1 MAYEKQ
7 TWVDKTVSTPGTR
20 IIKARMDHIEQGVKE
35 AHDLAE
41 RARMMFPVSGTATI
55 PVTPSG
61 GLVGYRVLS
70 PGVTLTAPD
79 FSTIALDP
87 GVYILENA
95 PGGWVVYEVAE
106 GEPFTPPTGPILL
119 SDDFAVARP
128 DIYVSS
134 TPVGGA
140 AYVRGLGAP
149 CCSGSDGLGGSMQVL
164 GGQAFQSAG
173 NGAGAF
179 VAVTGLDWSVEV
191 EYDVSSA
198 TPSSQIRVGAR
209 GNHQYPLANREQMPA
224 QLIVRNT
231 GVAQFEP
238 FWNGS
243 AWASKELA
251 TGQPQTGTARLDVQ
265 GSTARCYINDVLI
278 GTETLDV
285 PQQIGSHV
293 GFGTYTGGR
302 VTGFTA
308 TRIGP

>member
-1 MAYEKQ
+1 MAYQKQ

-35 AHDLAE
+35 AHDLVESATSLT
-41 RARMMFPVSGTATI
+41 PVSGTVTLPGV
-55 PVTPSG
+55 PVG
-61 GLVGYRVLS
+61 RLLGYRVLDS
-70 PGVTLTAPD
+70 ATFFAAD
-79 FSTIALDP
+79 FSETTLPAGAYL
-87 GVYILENA
+87 LERS
-95 PGGWVVYEVAE
+95 PSGWLVREVDE
-106 GEPFTPPTGPILL
+106 GAPFTPPTSPILL

-149 CCSGSDGLGGSMQVL
+149 FGSGSDGLGGSMQVL

-179 VAVTGLDWSVEV
+179 VAVTGLDWSVEI

-209 GNHQYPLANREQMPA
+209 GNHQYPLDNREQMPA

-243 AWASKELA
+243 AWANKELA

-285 PQQIGSHV
+285 PQQTGNHV